1 MHKMIVYLYKSKGS
15 PRECNE
21 IYKSFHGNRMKYKEV
36 LQDNAIKLIGT
47 DKGVLK
53 YKNGDEHMIIIRED
67 TTAHSQLY
75 AHTVI
80 FSEWMKRSF
89 SACPKVL
96 ALAWDGWTHV
106 AQLQEC

>member
-36 LQDNAIKLIGT
+36 LQDNAIKLSGT

-53 YKNGDEHMIIIRED
+53 YKNGDE
-67 TTAHSQLY
+67 TS
-75 AHTVI
+75 
-80 FSEWMKRSF
+80 
-89 SACPKVL
+89 
-96 ALAWDGWTHV
+96 
-106 AQLQEC
+106 